1 MEQIKISHLT
11 FSYGEENTFS
21 LKDISFTV
29 EQGEILLIIG
39 ESGCGKTTLLRHLKK
54 DYMPSGKRG
63 TDSRILIAGEPI
75 EELEEKEQAG
85 RVGFVRQNA
94 DAALVTDKVWHELAF
109 GLENLGYPQETM
121 QRKIAEM
128 TAFFGL
134 EGIYH
139 EEISKLSGGQKQIVN
154 LASVMV
160 MEPEVLV
167 LDEPT
172 SQLDPIAATE
182 FFHMI
187 EKIHREI
194 GTTIVL
200 TEHRLEEVFSL
211 CDKVM
216 VLEQGK
222 VLMEGS
228 PRQVASGLYRDR
240 NSLYRSLPA
249 AATLYLRLE
258 GQEKTVGTTFE
269 NQVSDAASAGMQ
281 EIPLTVSEGKKWLE
295 SRYEKQQF
303 PAKDLETFKEETE
316 DFFSKERKKNL
327 VLSADE
333 IWFRYEPESRDII
346 KACSM
351 ELEGEKI
358 TAILGGNGAGKSTL
372 LHILAGH
379 YKVRRGKV
387 KVMEGSIGM
396 LPQNPQAMFVKK
408 TVKEELELSGKC
420 QQDEEGA
427 FVKDGFG
434 LEEIIDFCNLG
445 EVLGQHPFDL
455 SGGQMQKLA
464 LAKLLLEDY
473 DILLLD
479 EPGKGMDYAFKL
491 EMGKLLKRLTG
502 MGKTILMVSHDVEF
516 CARYADIC
524 GLFFDGHI
532 VSVSK
537 TRTFFRQNVFYTTA
551 VTRICKNIFPKAV
564 IMEDVLEAFG
574 VMPEEE
580 KHICLASEESVRL
593 AEGRGGNGEKDIRS
607 PESMERNGKEDG
619 RSAKDSKRDGRPPD
633 IWKASGNKKGCKEIL
648 LSSNIEIPEEAV
660 LDNRGKGRRNYLV
673 SLIIFFA
680 VMPVT
685 IYIGH
690 SVLQQRKYYFI
701 AMLLVLEAILS
712 FFLSFEKRKPSL
724 RESMV
729 IVVLSAVTVAGRAA
743 FYMVP
748 HAKPMAALI
757 ILSGA
762 GLGGEAGFLV
772 GALAMLV
779 SNIFFGQGP
788 WTPWQMFAMGILGFV
803 SGIVFRQDR
812 PCGKKK
818 KYGICVLGF
827 ASVIILYGGIMNPA
841 SVLMYQENVNWEM
854 ILSAYAMGLPFDLI
868 HAAFTFL
875 FLWLGAGP
883 ILEKIGRIRRKI
895 Y

>member
-11 FSYGEENTFS
+11 FSYGEDNAFS
-21 LKDISFTV
+21 LEDISFTV
-29 EQGEILLIIG
+29 EQGEILLVIG

-54 DYMPSGKRG
+54 DYMPPGKRG
-63 TDSRILIAGEPI
+63 SDSRIQIAGKSI
-75 EELEEKEQAG
+75 ESLEEREQAG
-85 RVGFVRQNA
+85 LVGFVRQNP

-109 GLENLGYPQETM
+109 GLENLGYPQEIM

-139 EEISKLSGGQKQIVN
+139 EEICKLSGGQKQMVS
-154 LASVMV
+154 LASIMV

-167 LDEPT
+167 LDEPAG
-172 SQLDPIAATE
+172 QLDPIAAEE

-194 GTTIVL
+194 GTTIIL
-200 TEHRLEEVFSL
+200 AEHRLEEVYSL
-211 CDKVM
+211 CDRVM
-216 VLEQGK
+216 VLEQGRI
-222 VLMEGS
+222 LMEGS
-228 PRQVASGLYRDR
+228 PRQVAARLYQDR
-240 NSLYRSLPA
+240 IALYQALPA
-249 AATLYLRLE
+249 AAVLYLNLKER
-258 GQEKTVGTTFE
+258 EKMTEDTFGKE
-269 NQVSDAASAGMQ
+269 VSDAVPESVQ
-281 EIPLTVSEGKKWLE
+281 EMPLTVRGGKKWLE
-295 SRYEKQQF
+295 SRYGKEQF
-303 PAKDLETFKEETE
+303 LKKDYLETFKEKAKG
-316 DFFSKERKKNL
+316 DSLKEKRNNS

-351 ELEGEKI
+351 ELEREKI
-358 TAILGGNGAGKSTL
+358 TAVMGGNGAGKSTL
-372 LHILAGH
+372 LHILTGH
-379 YKVRRGKV
+379 YQARRGRV
-387 KVMEGSIGM
+387 KAIKGSIGM

-408 TVKEELELSGKC
+408 TVREELELSGKSR
-420 QQDEEGA
+420 QGEKGD
-427 FVKDGFG
+427 FVKNGFG
-434 LEEIIDFCNLG
+434 LEEIIDFCSLYA
-445 EVLGQHPFDL
+445 VLEQHPFDL

-491 EMGKLLKRLTG
+491 EMGKLLKRLTS

-516 CARYADIC
+516 CARYADLC
-524 GLFFDGHI
+524 GLFFDGQV
-532 VSVSK
+532 VSVLE

-551 VTRICKNIFPKAV
+551 VTRMCKNIFPGAV
-564 IMEDVLEAFG
+564 IMEEVLEAFG
-574 VMPEEE
+574 VKAKAENRTSPA
-580 KHICLASEESVRL
+580 LEESGL
-593 AEGRGGNGEKDIRS
+593 AAGGRGEKSDN
-607 PESMERNGKEDG
+607 SMEPVKSVAGNGKEDESQVKNG
-619 RSAKDSKRDGRPPD
+619 EPGCEQDGSRMKNRESDGERDGRQPG
-633 IWKASGNKKGCKEIL
+633 KLVESGR
-648 LSSNIEIPEEAV
+648 S
-660 LDNRGKGRRNYLV
+660 RNYLI
-673 SLIIFFA
+673 SLIIFFV

-685 IYIGH
+685 IYMGH

-701 AMLLVLEAILS
+701 AILLVLEAILS

-803 SGIVFRQDR
+803 SGIVFRQDT
-812 PCGKKK
+812 PCSKKK

-827 ASVIILYGGIMNPA
+827 VSVVILYGGIMNPA
-841 SVLMYQENVNWEM
+841 SVLMYQENVNLEM
-854 ILSAYAMGLPFDLI
+854 ILSAYAMGIPFDLI
-868 HAAFTFL
+868 HAGFTFL
-875 FLWLGAGP
+875 FLWIGAAP
-883 ILEKIGRIRRKI
+883 VLEKIGRIRRKI

>member
-11 FSYGEENTFS
+11 FSYGGENTFS

-54 DYMPSGKRG
+54 DYMPSGKWG
-63 TDSRILIAGEPI
+63 ADSRILIDGEPI
-75 EELEEKEQAG
+75 EGLEDKEQAG
-85 RVGFVRQNA
+85 KVGFVRQNA

-109 GLENLGYPQETM
+109 GLENLGYSQKTM

-139 EEISKLSGGQKQIVN
+139 EEICKLSGGQKQMVN

-187 EKIHREI
+187 EKIHKEI
-194 GTTIVL
+194 GTTIIL

-222 VLMEGS
+222 VLMEGT
-228 PRQVASGLYRDR
+228 PRQVAAGLYRDK
-240 NSLYRSLPA
+240 NPLYQSLPA
-249 AATLYLRLE
+249 AAILYLKLE
-258 GQEKTVGTTFE
+258 KQEKKGETAFE
-269 NQVSDAASAGMQ
+269 NQVSDMVSASMQ

-295 SRYEKQQF
+295 SRYGKQQF
-303 PAKDLETFKEETE
+303 PGKDLETFKEETE
-316 DFFSKERKKNL
+316 GFFSKEKDKNP

-346 KACSM
+346 KACSI
-351 ELEGEKI
+351 ELEKEKI

-379 YKVRRGKV
+379 YKARRGKV
-387 KVMEGSIGM
+387 KGGEESIGM

-408 TVKEELELSGKC
+408 SVREELELSGKH
-420 QQDEEGA
+420 QQDGEGD

-445 EVLGQHPFDL
+445 DVLGQHPFDL

-516 CARYADIC
+516 CARYADTC

-537 TRTFFRQNVFYTTA
+537 TQTFFHQNVFYTTA
-551 VTRICKNIFPKAV
+551 VARICKTVFPRAV
-564 IMEDVLEAFG
+564 IMDDVLEALG
-574 VMPEEE
+574 IMPEEE
-580 KHICLASEESVRL
+580 KHICLVSEESGRL
-593 AEGRGGNGEKDIRS
+593 TEGRGGNGERDIRL
-607 PESMERNGKEDG
+607 PESRERNDKEDG
-619 RSAKDSKRDGRPPD
+619 KTAKDSKRDGRQSE
-633 IWKASGNKKGCKEIL
+633 IREENRKKKCKEIP
-648 LSSNIEIPEEAV
+648 LSSNMERPEETV
-660 LDNRGKGRRNYLV
+660 LDNRGKGMRNYLV
-673 SLIIFFA
+673 SLIIFFV

-712 FFLSFEKRKPSL
+712 FFLSFEKRKPNL

-729 IVVLSAVTVAGRAA
+729 IVVMSAVTVAGRAA

-803 SGIVFRQDR
+803 SGIVFRQDT
-812 PCGKKK
+812 PCSKKK

-827 ASVIILYGGIMNPA
+827 VSVIILYGGIMNPA

-875 FLWLGAGP
+875 FLWLGTGP

>member
-11 FSYGEENTFS
+11 FSYGEENAFS

-29 EQGEILLIIG
+29 ERGEILLIMG

-63 TDSRILIAGEPI
+63 SDSQIQIAGKPVES
-75 EELEEKEQAG
+75 LKDKEQAG
-85 RVGFVRQNA
+85 LVGFVRQNP

-109 GLENLGYPQETM
+109 GLENLGYPQEIM

-134 EGIYH
+134 EEIYH
-139 EEISKLSGGQKQIVN
+139 EEICKLSGGQKQMVS
-154 LASVMV
+154 LASIMV

-167 LDEPT
+167 LDEPAG
-172 SQLDPIAATE
+172 QLDPIAAAE

-194 GTTIVL
+194 GTTIIL
-200 TEHRLEEVFSL
+200 TEHRLEEVYSL
-211 CDKVM
+211 CDKVL

-222 VLMEGS
+222 ILMEGS
-228 PRQVASGLYRDR
+228 PRQVAARLYQDGI
-240 NSLYRSLPA
+240 SLYQALPA
-249 AATLYLRLE
+249 AAVLYLNLNE
-258 GQEKTVGTTFE
+258 QKEMTEAAFE
-269 NQVSDAASAGMQ
+269 SEVSDAVSESAQ
-281 EIPLTVSEGKKWLE
+281 EMPLTVREGKKWLE
-295 SRYEKQQF
+295 SRYQKHQF
-303 PAKDLETFKEETE
+303 LEKDLGRLKREIAE
-316 DFFSKERKKNL
+316 SSSGRKNGNP

-333 IWFRYEPESRDII
+333 IWFRYEPGSRDII

-351 ELEGEKI
+351 ALERKKI

-379 YKVRRGKV
+379 YKVCRGRMKAIN
-387 KVMEGSIGM
+387 GSIGM

-408 TVKEELELSGKC
+408 TVREELELSGKSRKGK
-420 QQDEEGA
+420 ERNP
-427 FVKDGFG
+427 VKDGFG
-434 LEEIIDFCNLG
+434 LEEIIDFCNLD
-445 EVLGQHPFDL
+445 EVLEQHPFDL

-491 EMGKLLKRLTG
+491 EMGKLLKRLTS

-516 CARYADIC
+516 CARYADLC
-524 GLFFDGHI
+524 GLFFDGQV
-532 VSVSK
+532 VSVLE
-537 TRTFFRQNVFYTTA
+537 TRAFFQQNVFYTTA
-551 VTRICKNIFPKAV
+551 VARMCKTIFPGAV
-564 IMEDVLEAFG
+564 IMEEVLEAIG
-574 VMPEEE
+574 VKTKAEN
-580 KHICLASEESVRL
+580 HISPSLEESSL
-593 AEGRGGNGEKDIRS
+593 AAGGRGEKSDN
-607 PESMERNGKEDG
+607 SMEPVKSVAGNGKEDESQVKNG
-619 RSAKDSKRDGRPPD
+619 EPGGEQDSSQVKNGESDNERDGRQPG
-633 IWKASGNKKGCKEIL
+633 KLVESGR
-648 LSSNIEIPEEAV
+648 S
-660 LDNRGKGRRNYLV
+660 RNYLI
-673 SLIIFFA
+673 SLIIFFV

-685 IYIGH
+685 IYMGH

-701 AMLLVLEAILS
+701 AILLVLEAILS

-803 SGIVFRQDR
+803 SGIVFRQDT